1 MHQGVRQRSLPVR
14 PQPLKQQYPRA
25 MTIAVGIL
33 ARDGLVMASDTQVTS
48 PGYMKLD
55 QGKFAFAMKA
65 VQDTAG
71 SPPCN
76 LIVSGAGAASSL
88 GALRQEI
95 VDSFYNAS
103 PVSRPSEIGLNAQ
116 KKLSD
121 FHRDHITP
129 HGRGELDVW
138 LIIGAAHGR
147 NIKLWST
154 DKTVIQAQS
163 QFAAVGAGAMY
174 AQSLL
179 SRLFVPV
186 STRGALLLA
195 IYVVWEVKKLIDGCG
210 QYTDALGINTHTS
223 QVFWP
228 NRMTVRKLEDC
239 FIRYSG
245 LAEQSLHEML
255 GISWLGH
262 LPNVS
267 AEEKKIKRDIKKLMD
282 SIEKLSPPKAEINPE
297 EQEDP

>member
-1 MHQGVRQRSLPVR
+1 
-14 PQPLKQQYPRA
+14 
-25 MTIAVGIL
+25 
-33 ARDGLVMASDTQVTS
+33 
-48 PGYMKLD
+48 
-55 QGKFAFAMKA
+55 
-65 VQDTAG
+65 
-71 SPPCN
+71 
-76 LIVSGAGAASSL
+76 
-88 GALRQEI
+88 
-95 VDSFYNAS
+95 
-103 PVSRPSEIGLNAQ
+103 
-116 KKLSD
+116 
-121 FHRDHITP
+121 
-129 HGRGELDVW
+129 
-138 LIIGAAHGR
+138 
-147 NIKLWST
+147 
-154 DKTVIQAQS
+154 
-163 QFAAVGAGAMY
+163 
-174 AQSLL
+174 
-179 SRLFVPV
+179 
-186 STRGALLLA
+186 
-195 IYVVWEVKKLIDGCG
+195 VVWEVKKLIDGCG